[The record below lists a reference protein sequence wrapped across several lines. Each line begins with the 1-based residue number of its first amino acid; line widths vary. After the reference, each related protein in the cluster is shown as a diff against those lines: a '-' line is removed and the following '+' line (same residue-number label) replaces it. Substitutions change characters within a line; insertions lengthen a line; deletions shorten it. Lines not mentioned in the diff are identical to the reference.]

1 MINVIKSIFL
11 GKLYLWINAQVPVT
25 QLIIN
30 QTWPID
36 AYSALL
42 PQDDDETPERNQSS
56 EPVPKKQRTS
66 DNIFQCANKECDI
79 IFKSL

>member
-1 MINVIKSIFL
+1 MLQYYLL

-56 EPVPKKQRTS
+56 EPVPKKQKTS
-66 DNIFQCANKECDI
+66 DNIFQCANKECDR